1 MRELREKRG
10 YVLWEKENRKSVA
23 FFHVSEK
30 TQVLGE
36 KGERAKNKRRLIEES
51 SIL

>member
-1 MRELREKRG
+1 VG
-10 YVLWEKENRKSVA
+10 KENRKSVA

-36 KGERAKNKRRLIEES
+36 KREEPRTKGIARRE
-51 SIL
+51 

>member
-1 MRELREKRG
+1 MKLRRELREKRG
-10 YVLWEKENRKSVA
+10 YVLWEKKNRKSVA

-36 KGERAKNKRRLIEES
+36 KREEPRGITRRE
-51 SIL
+51 